1 MTNASLRDEGAVS
14 LTCSFVNV
22 TFYRDRQ
29 ELALNISACVL
40 NVLFAVSSTLSNS
53 VVLLAIWKTRAL
65 HTPSNTLLSG
75 LAVTDLAVG
84 CVLQPLYIA
93 MKLLEIHQHLASY
106 CHLRIALET
115 LTMVVSGTSFLILTF
130 IAVERYLALYL
141 HLRYKAIITC
151 QRMAICL
158 AISWLL
164 PVIGALSRFWLS
176 PRAVASI
183 AGSIIIACLL
193 LNIWAYFQIFRFVK
207 RHTTQIENIT
217 SCLQASG
224 STMEI
229 SKYNKTV
236 VTMATLLLILIVIFV
251 SFVGVTNAIAFGGK
265 RKRAL
270 STTYTVLAIWI
281 YATSSLNP
289 VFYCWRLRDFRQAVI
304 KIIFNERQWRFMRFS
319 RFSRGLL

>member
-1 MTNASLRDEGAVS
+1 MMNASLRDNGAIS

-22 TFYRDRQ
+22 TFYGDRQ
-29 ELALNISACVL
+29 ELAFNISACVL
-40 NVLFAVSSTLSNS
+40 NGLFAISSTLFNSVVLFAV
-53 VVLLAIWKTRAL
+53 WKTRTL

-75 LAVTDLAVG
+75 LAASNLAVG

-93 MKLLEIHQHLASY
+93 MKLLEIHQVLAPY

-115 LTMVVSGTSFLILTF
+115 LTMVVSGTSFLTLTF

-151 QRMAICL
+151 QRIAICL

-164 PVIGALSRFWLS
+164 PVIGALSRFRLS

-207 RHTTQIENIT
+207 RHTRQIENIT
-217 SCLQASG
+217 SRLQVSG
-224 STMEI
+224 STVEI

-236 VTMATLLLILIVIFV
+236 VTMATLLLILIVSYA

-270 STTYTVLAIWI
+270 STAYTVLAIWI

-304 KIIFNERQWRFMRFS
+304 KIIFNERQ
-319 RFSRGLL
+319 

>member
-1 MTNASLRDEGAVS
+1 MINSSVGDDGTIS

-40 NVLFAVSSTLSNS
+40 NVLFAISSSLFNS
-53 VVLLAIWKTRAL
+53 VVLYAIWKTRAL
-65 HTPSNTLLSG
+65 HTPSSTLLSG
-75 LAVTDLAVG
+75 LAATDLAVG

-93 MKLLEIHQHLASY
+93 MKLLEIHQHLEPY
-106 CHLRIALET
+106 CRLRIALET

-141 HLRYKAIITC
+141 HLRYKAIITR
-151 QRMAICL
+151 QRMTFCL
-158 AISWLL
+158 ATSWLL

-207 RHTTQIENIT
+207 RHTTQIENTT
-217 SCLQASG
+217 SRLQASS
-224 STMEI
+224 STVEI

-236 VTMATLLLILIVIFV
+236 VTMATLLLILIVSFA

-265 RKRAL
+265 RKRTL
-270 STTYTVLAIWI
+270 STAYTFLAIWI
-281 YATSSLNP
+281 YVTSSLNP
-289 VFYCWRLRDFRQAVI
+289 VFYCWRLRDFRQAVF
-304 KIIFNERQWRFMRFS
+304 KIIFNERQ
-319 RFSRGLL
+319 

>member
-1 MTNASLRDEGAVS
+1 MNSSLRDNGAIS

-29 ELALNISACVL
+29 ELALNISSCAL
-40 NVLFAVSSTLSNS
+40 NILFAISSTLFNS
-53 VVLLAIWKTRAL
+53 VVLFAIWKTRAL
-65 HTPSNTLLSG
+65 HTPSNILLSG
-75 LAVTDLAVG
+75 LAVSDLAVG
-84 CVLQPLYIA
+84 CVAQPLYIA
-93 MKLLEIHQHLASY
+93 MKLLEIQQHLAPY
-106 CHLRIALET
+106 YHLRIALET
-115 LTMVVSGTSFLILTF
+115 LTMVVSGTSFFTLTL

-151 QRMAICL
+151 KRMAICL

-164 PVIGALSRFWLS
+164 SVIGALSRFRLN
-176 PRAVASI
+176 PRAVAAV

-207 RHTTQIENIT
+207 RHTMQIENIT
-217 SCLQASG
+217 SRLQASG
-224 STMEI
+224 STVEI

-236 VTMATLLLILIVIFV
+236 VTMATLLLILIVSYA

-265 RKRAL
+265 HKRAL
-270 STTYTVLAIWI
+270 STAYTVLAIWI

-289 VFYCWRLRDFRQAVI
+289 VLYCWRLRDFRQAVI
-304 KIIFNERQWRFMRFS
+304 KIIFNERQ
-319 RFSRGLL
+319 

>member
-1 MTNASLRDEGAVS
+1 MNASLGEHGAIS

-29 ELALNISACVL
+29 ELALNISTCVL
-40 NVLFAVSSTLSNS
+40 NVLFAITSILFNS
-53 VVLLAIWKTRAL
+53 VILFAIWKTRTL

-75 LAVTDLAVG
+75 LAASDLAVG
-84 CVLQPLYIA
+84 CLLQPLHVA
-93 MKLLEIHQHLASY
+93 MKLLEIHQHLAPY

-130 IAVERYLALYL
+130 IAVERYLAVYL

-158 AISWLL
+158 AIAWLL
-164 PVIGALSRFWLS
+164 PVVGALSRFWLS
-176 PRAVASI
+176 PRAVATI
-183 AGSIIIACLL
+183 AGSVIITCLL
-193 LNIWAYFQIFRFVK
+193 SNIWAYFKIFCFVK
-207 RHTTQIENIT
+207 HHTTQIQNIT

-224 STMEI
+224 PTMEI

-236 VTMATLLLILIVIFV
+236 VTMATLLLILIV
-251 SFVGVTNAIAFGGK
+251 SYAPFVGVTNAIAFGGK
-265 RKRAL
+265 RNRAL
-270 STTYTVLAIWI
+270 STAYTILAIWI

-289 VFYCWRLRDFRQAVI
+289 VLYCWRLRDFRQALI
-304 KIIFNERQWRFMRFS
+304 RKMFNEKH
-319 RFSRGLL
+319 

>member
-1 MTNASLRDEGAVS
+1 MMNASLRDDWAIS
-14 LTCSFVNV
+14 LTCSFVKI

-29 ELALNISACVL
+29 ELALNISACVF
-40 NVLFAVSSTLSNS
+40 NALFAISSTLFNS
-53 VVLLAIWKTRAL
+53 VALFAMWKTRAL

-75 LAVTDLAVG
+75 LAATDLAVG

-93 MKLLEIHQHLASY
+93 MKLLEIHQHLAPY
-106 CHLRIALET
+106 CPLRIALET

-141 HLRYKAIITC
+141 HLRYKALITC
-151 QRMAICL
+151 QRMAFCL

-164 PVIGALSRFWLS
+164 PVIGALSRFLLS

-217 SCLQASG
+217 SRLQASG
-224 STMEI
+224 STVEI

-236 VTMATLLLILIVIFV
+236 VTMATLLLILIL
-251 SFVGVTNAIAFGGK
+251 SFASLVGVTNAIAFGGK
-265 RKRAL
+265 PKRAL
-270 STTYTVLAIWI
+270 SITYTVLVILI
-281 YATSSLNP
+281 FATSSLNP
-289 VFYCWRLRDFRQAVI
+289 VFYCWRLRDFRQAVF
-304 KIIFNERQWRFMRFS
+304 KIILNERQ
-319 RFSRGLL
+319 